1 VRAWESETGDGRRGG
16 ASLACNH
23 HDDPSCSAHAYSLQS
38 APPCFPVNS
47 IINASL
53 VILCILF
60 FVCSPRPNN
69 RPVSRSF
76 LVLFVF
82 RVATRFRL
90 HPNSIM
96 VLFAATDEPLIDED
110 NPLYCPD
117 VSAQQVYFHI
127 HWSSKPTFIS
137 IQFLSSVRL
146 FQASVSDSTRFS
158 FYQRLCSVFDDSE
171 SKESPSGC
179 SLGVIRSSQTPESI
193 HHAPQS
199 FKFDKHCSL
208 GQSAV
213 PELRHSSGDEST
225 LSSDDFG
232 LLLRPTK
239 RLKRSSSQDNLSFI
253 ISARANR
260 LSFTDI
266 AKDSTAPSEEA
277 CLQTFDPD
285 LEIEGSL
292 YTIQCL

>member
-1 VRAWESETGDGRRGG
+1 
-16 ASLACNH
+16 LACNH

-193 HHAPQS
+193 HHAPLHVPARPVRLYARVLGSVDSQIR
-199 FKFDKHCSL
+199 FQLRLAKHRTRAWIVH
-208 GQSAV
+208 Q
-213 PELRHSSGDEST
+213 R
-225 LSSDDFG
+225 
-232 LLLRPTK
+232 LL
-239 RLKRSSSQDNLSFI
+239 Q
-253 ISARANR
+253 
-260 LSFTDI
+260 
-266 AKDSTAPSEEA
+266 
-277 CLQTFDPD
+277 
-285 LEIEGSL
+285 L
-292 YTIQCL
+292 YGVRIMQICQK